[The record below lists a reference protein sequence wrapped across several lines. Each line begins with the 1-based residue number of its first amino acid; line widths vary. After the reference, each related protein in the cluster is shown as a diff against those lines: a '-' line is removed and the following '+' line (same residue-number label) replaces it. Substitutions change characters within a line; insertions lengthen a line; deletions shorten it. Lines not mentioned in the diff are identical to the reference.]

1 MWHFRV
7 KYIFICPCPPSS
19 LFHHH
24 RLYVL
29 SLCVLLPFYLFCG
42 SSISS
47 LLVNRDLNAEVGVLL
62 LYLHI
67 VCVRRVLQAGPGGR
81 LHACSSGPGGL
92 LRSCALAHFFRRACT
107 FLCFPFPSFEHMH
120 LHFVPPFTGT
130 CICILSHLYL
140 LTYLSYF
147 IGVPLI

>member
-47 LLVNRDLNAEVGVLL
+47 FLVYRDLNAEVGVLL
-62 LYLHI
+62 LYSNI

-81 LHACSSGPGGL
+81 LHACSSCARAVFRRLAPEGIFLLAFLRVPHALQAGPGGHLHACSSGPGGL

-107 FLCFPFPSFEHMH
+107 F
-120 LHFVPPFTGT
+120 
-130 CICILSHLYL
+130 
-140 LTYLSYF
+140 
-147 IGVPLI
+147 